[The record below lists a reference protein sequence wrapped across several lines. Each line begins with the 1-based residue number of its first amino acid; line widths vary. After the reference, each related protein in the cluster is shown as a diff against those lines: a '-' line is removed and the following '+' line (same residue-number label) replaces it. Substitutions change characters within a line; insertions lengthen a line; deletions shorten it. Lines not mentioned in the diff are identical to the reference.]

1 MSRRVLRLLICTASV
16 LAVARPAV
24 AQTVDPESSRQQ
36 NQRRQGEV
44 AVQLDLLKASD
55 VQLKAEASRLE
66 GVVAAH
72 VEAADAAR
80 GEVAKVEEELAGL
93 QVEVG
98 DAEDAAKV
106 QRLRAAERAVA
117 AYMHPGTETVTNVI
131 AAHDY
136 DTAHKQRVLLSEVA
150 EHDREVM
157 QARDD
162 AEAALRDKKDQVEE
176 GRRRIEALRQ
186 QREAELAAAQANRD
200 RHAEVQS
207 ALEARI
213 ADFQREAD
221 SLAAQEANL
230 SALIAQRAAVAPPT
244 TAGSSSAGSTGGP
257 TELAGAP
264 TTAAAPPTTA
274 APAPAPAPGR
284 PAVVTTAAPTT
295 RPAPPPTTAT
305 PRPAGLSV
313 AWPVSG
319 VVTSPFGTRWG
330 RMHQGIDIGAGTGTP
345 IHAAGSGTVFFCGV
359 MDGYGNVA
367 LVDHGNGMVTLYA
380 HQSQLACSVGQRV
393 GTGQVIGYVGSTG
406 HSTGPHLHF
415 ETRVRGVA
423 VDPMQYLR

>member
-24 AQTVDPESSRQQ
+24 AQTADPEASRQQ

-44 AVQLDLLKASD
+44 AAQLDLLKASD

-72 VEAADAAR
+72 EEAAEAAR
-80 GEVAKVEEELAGL
+80 GEVAKVQDELVGL

-131 AAHDY
+131 AARDY
-136 DTAHKQRVLLSEVA
+136 DTAHKQRVLLTEVA
-150 EHDREVM
+150 EHDRQVM

-162 AEAALRDKKDQVEE
+162 AEQALRSKKDQVEE
-176 GRRRIEALRQ
+176 GHRRIEALRQ

-200 RHAEVQS
+200 RHAEVQA

-213 ADFQREAD
+213 ADFQHEAD

-230 SALIAQRAAVAPPT
+230 SAIIAQRAAVAPATGAPSG
-244 TAGSSSAGSTGGP
+244 GSSDGA

-264 TTAAAPPTTA
+264 TTAAPSTTA
-274 APAPAPAPGR
+274 APAPTPAPGR

-295 RPAPPPTTAT
+295 RPAPTTTAA

-313 AWPVSG
+313 AWPISG

-330 RMHQGIDIGAGTGTP
+330 RMHQGIDIGAGSGTP

-367 LVDHGNGMVTLYA
+367 LIDHGNGMVTLYA

>member
-1 MSRRVLRLLICTASV
+1 MSRRVLRLLICTVSV

-24 AQTVDPESSRQQ
+24 AQTADPEASRQQ
-36 NQRRQGEV
+36 NQKRQGEV
-44 AVQLDLLKASD
+44 AAQLDLLKASD

-72 VEAADAAR
+72 EEAAEAAR
-80 GEVAKVEEELAGL
+80 GEVAKVQDELVGL

-117 AYMHPGTETVTNVI
+117 AYMHPGTESVTNVI
-131 AAHDY
+131 AARDY

-150 EHDREVM
+150 EHDRQVM

-162 AEAALRDKKDQVEE
+162 AEQALRSKKDQVEE
-176 GRRRIEALRQ
+176 GHRRIEALRQ

-200 RHAEVQS
+200 RHAEVLS

-213 ADFQREAD
+213 ADFQHEAD

-230 SALIAQRAAVAPPT
+230 SAIIAQRAAVAPPV
-244 TAGSSSAGSTGGP
+244 AGAPSSGGSSAGP
-257 TELAGAP
+257 AELAGAP
-264 TTAAAPPTTA
+264 TTDAPTTTA
-274 APAPAPAPGR
+274 APAPTAGR
-284 PAVVTTAAPTT
+284 PAAAPTTAAPTT
-295 RPAPPPTTAT
+295 RPAPATTAA
-305 PRPAGLSV
+305 PRQAGLSV
-313 AWPVSG
+313 AWPISG

-330 RMHQGIDIGAGTGTP
+330 RMHQGIDIGAGSGTP

-367 LVDHGNGMVTLYA
+367 LIDHGNGMVTLYA